1 MLLRIALRNLL
12 RQRRRTAILTV
23 TIVLSFAVLIVF
35 TGLAD
40 GAHQAMAD
48 IGVRMGLGH
57 VVVYPA
63 GYREDPS
70 LDHLIEN
77 TGDIDAA
84 IAALGADVAH
94 VAPRIRADGLAQAGA
109 TSVAVTISGGD
120 PAIESVV
127 SHISSAKALVQGGAL
142 ATCGNRGA
150 GELPPALIG
159 QELAKSLAVHVGD
172 RIALN
177 VRPRGSKEMRL
188 GAFEVCGVFS
198 TGVREVDAFWVEISL
213 DEAQRLTNAGHGVTM
228 VALLLTNADAAE
240 RVADRLA
247 ATLHGHGVEVLP
259 WQKAAPDLYA
269 AISVDEGG
277 MYVFMIIIFVVVAA
291 GILNS
296 LLMSVLE
303 RTREFGVLLAL
314 GAGPLQVVAVVLYE
328 AIALGVASVGAGLA
342 LGLAGNHYLA
352 THGLDYKELFGQN
365 NLEASG
371 ILLPDKFYS
380 VLAPDK
386 VVWSTV
392 VVLGLVIL
400 GAVYPAIHA
409 ARFQPTKAMHHV

>member
-12 RQRRRTAILTV
+12 RQRRRTAILMI
-23 TIVLSFAVLIVF
+23 TIVFSFAMLLVF

-63 GYREDPS
+63 GYRDDPS
-70 LDHLIEN
+70 LDRLIE
-77 TGDIDAA
+77 DRSAIDAA
-84 IAALGADVAH
+84 IGKLGPGVAH
-94 VAPRIRADGLAQAGA
+94 VAPRLRTDGLVQAGA
-109 TSVAVTISGGD
+109 TSIGVTISGGD
-120 PAIESVV
+120 PAIEPLV
-127 SHISSAKALVQGGAL
+127 SHISSKSALVQGGSL
-142 ATCGNRGA
+142 ATCSHGGA
-150 GELPPALIG
+150 GELPPALLG
-159 QELAKSLAVHVGD
+159 EELAKSLAVHVGD
-172 RIALN
+172 RIALS
-177 VRPRGSKEMRL
+177 VRPRASKEMRL
-188 GAFEVCGVFS
+188 GAFEVCGVFR
-198 TGVREVDAFWVEISL
+198 TGVREVDSFWVEIPL
-213 DEAQRLTNAGHGVTM
+213 EEAQHLANAGHGVTM
-228 VALLLTNADAAE
+228 LAVLLTNADAATS
-240 RVADRLA
+240 VAGRLA
-247 ATLHGHGVEVLP
+247 TSLRGHPVEVLP

-269 AISVDEGG
+269 AISVDESG

-291 GILNS
+291 GILNA

-314 GAGPLQVVAVVLYE
+314 GAAPLQVIAVVLYE
-328 AIALGVASVGAGLA
+328 AVALGIASVAAGLA
-342 LGLAGNHYLA
+342 VGLGINHYLA

-365 NLEASG
+365 VQAGG
-371 ILLPDKFYS
+371 ILLPDKFFS
-380 VLAPDK
+380 VLAADK

-400 GAVYPAIHA
+400 GAAYPAIHA